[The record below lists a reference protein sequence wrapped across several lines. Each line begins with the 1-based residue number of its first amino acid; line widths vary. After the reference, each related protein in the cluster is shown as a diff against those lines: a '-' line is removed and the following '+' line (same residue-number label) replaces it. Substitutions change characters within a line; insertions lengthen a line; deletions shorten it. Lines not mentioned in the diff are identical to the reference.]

1 MNNNFLE
8 KLIEEWNFY
17 FADMICDSLVAE
29 NKCNMICIDYLFF
42 IGNFEKILAVIDKTT
57 EKPIWWN
64 DTDYQNDFFIFKKNI
79 ENIIYGKFTNKQNH
93 LWKSALYA
101 YDLKKSFLKRDNLDF
116 FGIEKEI
123 MEIFRYNNII
133 NKKYILFM
141 ILEYFKAAENIQ
153 LSQSTRIIFLLQKF
167 FPKDKQA
174 KEYISKLMNYR
185 KYILEKQCK
194 INFKPKIAVCIS
206 GVFRGNWKDCLDN
219 IFINIVKP
227 LEADCF
233 VFGWNKLQ
241 IWPGKPGGIHWIRR
255 IYGPR
260 LYEAYKHLIGKDNDM
275 FQTLFPNS
283 SKKIFNEKYR
293 YFNIKEL
300 ENYKYYSYIKKCML
314 AEEIKHTSHTSKFF
328 YALFKVFSLMQ
339 KYENENNIR
348 YDYIIRIRPDI
359 GYFNAINIEDIKHLE
374 FNQIIVNN
382 NPGGL
387 DDNFLC
393 GHYEAMSKFMNLWN
407 KAEINKQ
414 FYPFEK
420 YPEINT
426 DRLHYWLVDW
436 LAICGIS
443 TVRPNILQLGL
454 WDSPAN
460 KGYQLPNITQELEYD
475 LNSLSSKFSKEDILK
490 IKDFFGKLIYDG
502 HLRNGTLRVKN
513 HLSYKLGMTFLNNS
527 KTFIDYIKLPFLL
540 FEVTRQ
546 HKKEKQEFK
555 TQAKDHNLSP
565 ALPPL
570 EECLDYKEV
579 LKIQNGLPYK
589 IGISLIKAN
598 KEWYKG

>member
-1 MNNNFLE
+1 
-8 KLIEEWNFY
+8 
-17 FADMICDSLVAE
+17 
-29 NKCNMICIDYLFF
+29 
-42 IGNFEKILAVIDKTT
+42 
-57 EKPIWWN
+57 
-64 DTDYQNDFFIFKKNI
+64 
-79 ENIIYGKFTNKQNH
+79 
-93 LWKSALYA
+93 
-101 YDLKKSFLKRDNLDF
+101 
-116 FGIEKEI
+116 
-123 MEIFRYNNII
+123 
-133 NKKYILFM
+133 
-141 ILEYFKAAENIQ
+141 
-153 LSQSTRIIFLLQKF
+153 
-167 FPKDKQA
+167 
-174 KEYISKLMNYR
+174 
-185 KYILEKQCK
+185 
-194 INFKPKIAVCIS
+194 
-206 GVFRGNWKDCLDN
+206 
-219 IFINIVKP
+219 
-227 LEADCF
+227 
-233 VFGWNKLQ
+233 
-241 IWPGKPGGIHWIRR
+241 
-255 IYGPR
+255 
-260 LYEAYKHLIGKDNDM
+260 
-275 FQTLFPNS
+275 
-283 SKKIFNEKYR
+283 
-293 YFNIKEL
+293 
-300 ENYKYYSYIKKCML
+300 
-314 AEEIKHTSHTSKFF
+314 
-328 YALFKVFSLMQ
+328 
-339 KYENENNIR
+339 IR

-598 KEWYKG
+598 KEWYKGGYIKFWYEFRRLKNDTVL